1 MAGRNRDAARLPGGD
16 RRQAERHCDGSIASA
31 MTIGVEANVPSTTTP
46 RIARVAISAARLLLG
61 VMLLIMVALNVIN
74 AVCRY
79 VFSIVFPGAD
89 EILVF
94 IMIWLVMF
102 GLILVTAQRSNIALD
117 FLVQRIGPRPRRLLA
132 IFQHVVMTISC
143 AFATFYCWA
152 FVSRI
157 AAVGQ
162 TSMALG
168 LPVTI
173 PHFAKDAGMG
183 MGVSISRS
191 IIEAHG
197 GYIRADNESAYGG
210 ARFSLTLPAKLD

>member
-1 MAGRNRDAARLPGGD
+1 
-16 RRQAERHCDGSIASA
+16 
-31 MTIGVEANVPSTTTP
+31 MTVEAEATMPPSAAP
-46 RIARVAISAARLLLG
+46 RIARAAASAARTLLG
-61 VMLLIMVALNVIN
+61 VVLLIMVAINVIN

-79 VFSIVFPGAD
+79 VFGIVFPGAD

-94 IMIWLVMF
+94 MMIWLVML
-102 GLILVTAQRSNIALD
+102 GLILVTADRRNIALD
-117 FLVQRIGPRPRRLLA
+117 FLASRLGPRSRLVLA
-132 IFQHVVMTISC
+132 VMQHAAMTVAC
-143 AFATFYCWA
+143 AFATVQSWA
-152 FVSRI
+152 FVIRVASI
-157 AAVGQ
+157 GQ

-191 IIEAHG
+191 IIEAHD

>member
-1 MAGRNRDAARLPGGD
+1 
-16 RRQAERHCDGSIASA
+16 
-31 MTIGVEANVPSTTTP
+31 MTTDVEAPVPSATTP

-61 VMLLIMVALNVIN
+61 VMLLIMVALNVVN

-79 VFSIVFPGAD
+79 VFSIVLPGAD

-94 IMIWLVMF
+94 MMIWLVMF

-117 FLVQRIGPRPRRLLA
+117 FLVQRAGPRPRRLLA

-157 AAVGQ
+157 AAIGQ

-168 LPVTI
+168 LPMAI
-173 PHFAKDAGMG
+173 PHSAMVVGFAGTTIVAAVLV
-183 MGVSISRS
+183 VSDVVELWDRS
-191 IIEAHG
+191 PMQ
-197 GYIRADNESAYGG
+197 RTDSA
-210 ARFSLTLPAKLD
+210 